1 MPCGRDICC
10 LISGV
15 EEEDR
20 GLPPVVAG
28 AAEQYCE
35 RMTRSQRSQTR
46 IMSRLGAVSLLSF
59 ALVTV
64 AVAPV
69 AASPGATPNGS
80 AGGSY
85 VAIGDSFT
93 SGQGA
98 APWLPGPCLRSVSDS
113 YPAITANSSSYRE
126 ALNFACSGADTTAT
140 LGQLAQIDDRTK
152 LKASLVTLTVGGIDA
167 GSNQVLAACAP
178 DPASAICQFAV
189 NTAFAQLPAVGAKL
203 VGTYRTVA
211 AAFPKARIVV
221 LNYPRLFDPS
231 FPNPLASTVNTAT
244 DALNGVIAG
253 AVAATNNP
261 RVSLTDVTDEFAAH
275 GIGSAQS
282 WISFDPTNPADPAAL
297 HPNALGNT
305 AGYTEALR
313 ADRVI
318 RGR

>member
-1 MPCGRDICC
+1 
-10 LISGV
+10 
-15 EEEDR
+15 
-20 GLPPVVAG
+20 
-28 AAEQYCE
+28 
-35 RMTRSQRSQTR
+35 
-46 IMSRLGAVSLLSF
+46 MSRLGAVSLLSLS
-59 ALVTV
+59 LV
-64 AVAPV
+64 AIAASPV
-69 AASPGATPNGS
+69 AASTGATPNGS

-113 YPAITANSSSYRE
+113 YPAIAANSSSYRE
-126 ALNFACSGADTTAT
+126 ALNFACSGADTTAI

-152 LKASLVTLTVGGIDA
+152 LKASLVTITVGGIDA
-167 GSNQVLAACAP
+167 GSNKVFAACAP
-178 DPASAICQFAV
+178 DPASALCEIAV
-189 NTAFAQLPAVGAKL
+189 STAAAQLPAVGAKL
-203 VGTYRTVA
+203 VGTYRTIA

-221 LNYPRLFDPS
+221 LTYPRLFDPS
-231 FPNPLASTVNTAT
+231 FPSPLAPTVNAATA
-244 DALNGVIAG
+244 ALNGVIAG
-253 AVAATNNP
+253 AVAAADNP

-282 WISFDPTNPADPAAL
+282 WISFDPTNPADPAAF

-313 ADRVI
+313 ADRDI